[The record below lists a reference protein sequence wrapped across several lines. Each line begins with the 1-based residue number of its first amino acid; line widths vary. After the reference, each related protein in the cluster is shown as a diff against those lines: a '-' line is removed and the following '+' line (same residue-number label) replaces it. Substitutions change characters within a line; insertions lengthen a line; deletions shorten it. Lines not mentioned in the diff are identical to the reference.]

1 MGAVDI
7 PLAVIIT
14 SREDKKK
21 AEGIALAVIHN
32 IKAEQDGSCGHRLSS
47 NS

>member
-1 MGAVDI
+1 MGV
-7 PLAVIIT
+7 V
-14 SREDKKK
+14 
-21 AEGIALAVIHN
+21 GIALAVINNIKAEQDEGCAVIHI